1 MLKEESSDLEFSN
14 FKLYQL
20 GILVHAAMLLLVL
33 LLPPKNVMEVYQTI
47 SLTVIGIY
55 PLATLLIGRILLDQE
70 ISNNSIKKLSESEK
84 LLSTTLYS
92 IGDGVITTDTKGK
105 IVTMNSIAE
114 QLTGWTENRSL

>member
-1 MLKEESSDLEFSN
+1 MEFSN
-14 FKLYQL
+14 FKIISV

-55 PLATLLIGRILLDQE
+55 PLATLLIGTILLDHE

-84 LLSTTLYS
+84 LFRTTLYS

-105 IVTMNSIAE
+105 
-114 QLTGWTENRSL
+114 LLL